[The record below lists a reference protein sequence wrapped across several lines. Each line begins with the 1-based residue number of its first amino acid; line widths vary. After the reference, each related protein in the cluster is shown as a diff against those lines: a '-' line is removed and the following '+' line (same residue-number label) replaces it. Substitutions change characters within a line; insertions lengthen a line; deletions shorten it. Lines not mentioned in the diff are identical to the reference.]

1 MHFETEQG
9 MLDALA
15 EHYGVAPDYYDN
27 WGQRHLIGLETK
39 REILRAMGL
48 QVHDHEALQAEL
60 TALDRRSW
68 LQPCEPVLVV
78 RDGEA
83 QRTWSLRLPAVEED
97 DGHLRIRW
105 ELRDERGGPQQQGSV
120 GPGAPVAE
128 TRWIDGRRYVRTE
141 IPVPAGLSLGYY
153 DLFVWGSSSA
163 GQVEGQLRLIVAPTS
178 CYVPIQFE
186 AGVRGWGLVI
196 QLYTVRSARNW
207 GVGDLNDLAA
217 MVDWAATDLR
227 ADVIGLN
234 PLHALRNERPY
245 HISPYN
251 PSSRLYFNPLY
262 IDVERIPEWSES
274 IAARKWYYEPRTQE
288 RLERLR
294 ASEMV
299 EYDAVYQ
306 LKLQAL
312 ELLFTDFESKH
323 LSIQPEGLTFKTPR
337 GKAFLQFIQSEGE
350 ALEAFAV
357 FLALKEEIHERD
369 PSCWDWQ
376 DWPVAYRRPDS
387 PDVGAFKESHASRV
401 RFHQFAQWVLH
412 EELDQVED
420 RARRRGLS
428 LGLYHDLALGSDR
441 SGSDAWMFQDILAL
455 GADCGC
461 PPDAFARDG
470 QNWGLPPVIP
480 FRLRAGGYRMFIAMV
495 RKGLRYGGA
504 LRLDHVMGLFRLF
517 WIPRGLPASAGAYV
531 RYPWE
536 DLLAILALESV
547 RHQAVIV
554 GEDLGTVPDW
564 VREKLTAAH
573 VLSYKVLYFERK
585 WDGAWKAPSDY
596 AAQSMAVVTTHDLPT
611 LSAFWSGA
619 DIDLRQR
626 LGLFPDE
633 GACKD
638 ALQARHADRQRLL
651 DALRA
656 EGLWPEAGTE
666 ETTPPG
672 EMTPGLSRAIHAF
685 LARTPSWLT
694 LVTLED
700 LIGQVSQVNVPGT
713 VERHPNWS
721 RKIPLSLEV
730 LKLDASIRQVTEAF
744 RAVRGMA

>member
-1 MHFETEQG
+1 MASPHEQAL
-9 MLDALA
+9 LDTLA
-15 EHYGVAPDYYDN
+15 ERYGVAPDYYDN
-27 WGQRHLIGLETK
+27 WGRQHVVTPETK

-48 QVHDHEALQAEL
+48 GVQDAEALQAEL
-60 TALDRRSW
+60 TAEEQRHW
-68 LQPCEPVLVV
+68 VQPCDSVLVV
-78 RDGEA
+78 RDGDG
-83 QRTWSLRLPAVEED
+83 QRTWSFRIPADEPQDGLLRV
-97 DGHLRIRW
+97 RW
-105 ELRDERGGPQQQGSV
+105 ELRDERGGPQQQGSA
-120 GPGAPVAE
+120 GPGLPVAE
-128 TRWIDGRRYVRTE
+128 SRHIGGRRYVRVE
-141 IPVPAGLSLGYY
+141 MPVPSGLSLGYY
-153 DLFVWGSSSA
+153 DLFAWGSC
-163 GQVEGQLRLIVAPTS
+163 GDTQVEGHLRVIVSPSS

-186 AGVRGWGLVI
+186 AGVRGWGMVV
-196 QLYTVRSARNW
+196 QLYTLKSARNW
-207 GVGDLNDLAA
+207 GVGDLSDLAS
-217 MVDWAATDLR
+217 VIDWAAADLR
-227 ADVIGLN
+227 ADVVGLN

-251 PSSRLYFNPLY
+251 PSSRLYFNALY

-274 IAARKWYYEPRTQE
+274 SAARKWYYEPRTQE
-288 RLERLR
+288 RLERVR
-294 ASEMV
+294 ASELV
-299 EYDAVYQ
+299 EYDDVYK

-312 ELLFTDFESKH
+312 ELLYAEFEAKH
-323 LSIQPEGLTFKTPR
+323 LSVQPEGLTFKTPR

-357 FLALKEEIHERD
+357 FLALMEQQQQRD
-369 PSCWDWQ
+369 PSCWNWQ
-376 DWPVAYRRPDS
+376 EWPAVYRRPDS
-387 PDVGAFKESHASRV
+387 PEVGIFKEAHAVRV
-401 RFHQFAQWVLH
+401 RFHQFVQWVLH
-412 EELDQVED
+412 EELDQAED
-420 RARRRGLS
+420 RARRRGIS

-441 SGSDAWMFQDILAL
+441 SGSDAWMFQDVLAL

-480 FRLRAGGYRMFIAMV
+480 FRLREGGYRMFIAMI

-531 RYPWE
+531 QYPWE

-585 WDGAWKAPSDY
+585 WDGAWKTPVEY
-596 AAQSMAVVTTHDLPT
+596 AAQSMSVATTHDLPT
-611 LSAFWSGA
+611 LRAFWSGA
-619 DIDLRQR
+619 DIDLRQD
-626 LGLFPDE
+626 LGLFPDAAAVKE
-633 GACKD
+633 AM
-638 ALQARHADRQRLL
+638 QARHADRQRLL

-656 EGLWPEAGTE
+656 EGLWPE
-666 ETTPPG
+666 PG
-672 EMTPGLSRAIHAF
+672 EDGSASPDRMTPGLNRAIHAY
-685 LARTPSWLT
+685 LAKTASWLT

-721 RKIPLSLEV
+721 RKIPLSVEV
-730 LKLDASIRQVTEAF
+730 LRLDASIRQLTEVF
-744 RAVRGMA
+744 RSVRGMA